1 MWGEFGDME
10 ERREVFSIKYLE
22 KRFSLYIGVNTR
34 IIVRISGEWKCMLE
48 LFYLMISLIFQ
59 RGVKSRVG
67 ACSEIGSMAIPD

>member
-34 IIVRISGEWKCMLE
+34 IIVRISGEWKCMLGVI
-48 LFYLMISLIFQ
+48 LFNDFVNFSK
-59 RGVKSRVG
+59 RR
-67 ACSEIGSMAIPD
+67 